1 MDKNLINQNTKKYK
15 YTYVFNEGRS
25 ERLNSEKSPK
35 DFFYFYSELKKNNI
49 KTGFI
54 ELQNN
59 NSKNIPLNLFM
70 IFEKI
75 FIRFFQLP
83 FYGHKIISNKNIKKL
98 LNSENIIITNETV
111 GYSMYFISKYIKF
124 RNPKVKIVMIVMGL
138 FDNVENFSLVKKYFF
153 NRILKV
159 YDKFIFLGNPEYK
172 FATKFK
178 NNLYSK
184 FFYLP
189 FAIDYNFWKNS
200 DSEKTK
206 KNIIFVGNDLNRDY
220 GLIKNLTT
228 ELKEFNFIIVSNKF
242 KDEQF
247 DDNVK
252 YLFSDWRNP
261 LISDFELRDLFDS
274 ACLSLIP
281 TLNTLQ
287 PSGQSVG
294 LQSMSMNIPI
304 IASVSKGFWGDE
316 VLENNKD
323 IVLLKNDAQL
333 WKNEIIE
340 LMKNTQK
347 RENLSINAYEK
358 LKNNY
363 KYEDLFERFFDILK
377 N

>member
-1 MDKNLINQNTKKYK
+1 M
-15 YTYVFNEGRS
+15 
-25 ERLNSEKSPK
+25 
-35 DFFYFYSELKKNNI
+35 
-49 KTGFI
+49 
-54 ELQNN
+54 
-59 NSKNIPLNLFM
+59 
-70 IFEKI
+70 
-75 FIRFFQLP
+75 
-83 FYGHKIISNKNIKKL
+83 
-98 LNSENIIITNETV
+98 
-111 GYSMYFISKYIKF
+111 
-124 RNPKVKIVMIVMGL
+124 
-138 FDNVENFSLVKKYFF
+138 
-153 NRILKV
+153 
-159 YDKFIFLGNPEYK
+159 
-172 FATKFK
+172 
-178 NNLYSK
+178 
-184 FFYLP
+184 
-189 FAIDYNFWKNS
+189 
-200 DSEKTK
+200 
-206 KNIIFVGNDLNRDY
+206 
-220 GLIKNLTT
+220 
-228 ELKEFNFIIVSNKF
+228 SNKF

-247 DDNVK
+247 DENVK